1 MNTITLT
8 NLQALTLEALTD
20 RHLPATAFWNELL
33 GPIPG
38 NKRGSKMWH
47 VERVKY
53 TRHDFTVI
61 QISRK
66 MKSKSVEWMT

>member
-38 NKRGSKMWH
+38 NKRHTHMWH
-47 VERVKY
+47 VERIEGP
-53 TRHDFTVI
+53 RRSFTAI

-66 MKSKSVEWMT
+66 MKSKPVEWMV